1 MPLYEYQCEACGHRF
16 EVWQRMGA
24 GSQGVSCPQCGS
36 QEVKKVLSTFVSST
50 SGSAP
55 CGLPASSCSSGF
67 S

>member
-1 MPLYEYQCEACGHRF
+1 MPLYEYRCEACGHRF

-36 QEVKKVLSTFVSST
+36 QEVKKVLSTFASSVSGSVSGGSST
-50 SGSAP
+50 S
-55 CGLPASSCSSGF
+55 SCSTGF